1 MHNSCQINYNNV
13 VNYTILCLQ
22 MKKYSDE
29 TDELQIFLLYL
40 IKSLVSLFRNV
51 PCTSNQ
57 LDYTLEVTIVII
69 KIQWTYKYVIYLLG
83 ISVIGRTLGSHT
95 LFTRNIR
102 LVDVKTAIPVLL
114 DVIKN
119 FASTTL
125 VSLAALK
132 KKKMCS

>member
-1 MHNSCQINYNNV
+1 M
-13 VNYTILCLQ
+13 L
-22 MKKYSDE
+22 
-29 TDELQIFLLYL
+29 
-40 IKSLVSLFRNV
+40 
-51 PCTSNQ
+51 
-57 LDYTLEVTIVII
+57 
-69 KIQWTYKYVIYLLG
+69 YLLG
-83 ISVIGRTLGSHT
+83 ISVIGRILGSDT

-132 KKKMCS
+132 KKDVFIIKD